1 MLAPTLHHRFG
12 TKQTIKHSGRI
23 NKIRKTIKN
32 KKTMMNIKNH
42 VQLVGRLGANPEV
55 KVLDNGNKLAR
66 FALAVTETYTTKKG
80 EKVSDVQWH
89 SVVAWG
95 NLAGIAEKILQKGT
109 QVTVDGKLFNRSYT
123 NKEGVKRTSTEIV
136 ANELLVFQKRA
147 A

>member
-1 MLAPTLHHRFG
+1 
-12 TKQTIKHSGRI
+12 
-23 NKIRKTIKN
+23 
-32 KKTMMNIKNH
+32 MNIKNH

-55 KVLDNGNKLAR
+55 KVLENGNKLAR
-66 FALAVTETYTTKKG
+66 FSIAVTETYTTKKG

-109 QVTVDGKLFNRSYT
+109 HVTVDGKLFNRSYT
-123 NKEGVKRTSTEIV
+123 NKEGEKRSSTEIV
-136 ANELLVFQKRA
+136 ANELFVTSKVA